1 MVMTDHAC
9 FKGSFN
15 TSGATFAATITNEK
29 SMEEVEFGRIYTT
42 NPNPAKYTCE
52 QMPVNGG
59 SFQEYY
65 DGALQYRVPTH
76 THTHPTRLGRAH
88 SVHAALHYVLHGG
101 AGVCVHVGLVN
112 EECTLN
118 VQ

>member
-76 THTHPTRLGRAH
+76 THTHPTPPDSDAHIPFMLPCTTSRAGGRAC
-88 SVHAALHYVLHGG
+88 
-101 AGVCVHVGLVN
+101 VCMWGW
-112 EECTLN
+112 
-118 VQ
+118 